1 MFPTNRKVKFMKKL
15 ALLFVI
21 SLCFVS
27 CKSDGSENKRYV
39 SSSSGNINNLTVV
52 VDNMLW
58 QDSVGETIRDIL
70 AASVE
75 GLAQDEALFSIS
87 QMPPQ
92 VFSDFTTKNRTILKI
107 ENGKSAAT
115 NIARNVYAKPQTVIT
130 VSGKNA
136 AEIKA
141 ELTANAEKI
150 VDAFKK
156 EEIKEKQRRMSL
168 SLFDVSALEDKLGV
182 SIKLSSAYRIAK
194 ADEDFFWLRKDIRT
208 GTMDIMVYEVPL
220 NSLRQGDS
228 LVVDVVKMRNAI
240 GKQHIEG
247 RLEGSYMI
255 TENAYAPFIFKTII
269 DNKPT
274 IETKGI
280 WELENDFM
288 SGPFI
293 NYAIEDKVH
302 NRYLVIEGYVF
313 APSVNKRDYMFELE
327 SIIRSARI
335 K

>member
-1 MFPTNRKVKFMKKL
+1 MKKL
-15 ALLFVI
+15 AILFVLT
-21 SLCFVS
+21 LCFVG
-27 CKSDGSENKRYV
+27 CKSDASKNVRYV
-39 SSSSGNINNLTVV
+39 SSSSGNINNLTIVV
-52 VDNMLW
+52 ENSLW

-70 AASVE
+70 AAPVE
-75 GLAQDEALFSIS
+75 GLAQDEPLFSMN

-107 ENGKSAAT
+107 ENGKPAGT
-115 NIARNVYAKPQTVIT
+115 KIAQDVYAKPQTVVT
-130 VSGKNA
+130 VSGTTIS
-136 AEIKA
+136 EIKA
-141 ELTANAEKI
+141 ELTANAVKI

-168 SLFDVSALEDKLGV
+168 SLFDVSDLEDKLGV
-182 SIKLSSAYRIAK
+182 SIILSSAYRVAK
-194 ADEDFFWLRKDIRT
+194 ADKDFYWLRKDIRT
-208 GTMDIMVYEVPL
+208 GTMDIMIYEVPL
-220 NSLRQGDS
+220 NNLRAGDS

-255 TENAYAPFIFKTII
+255 TEDAYAPFIFKTII

-293 NYAIEDKVH
+293 NYAIEDKVN

-327 SIIRSARI
+327 SIIRSAVI